1 MTEFS
6 GKVVVKWV
14 NNRAG
19 LVCLVLENG
28 DTCVVH
34 KTKMNFGAG
43 CKTRNLKRGSELVIS
58 VQESLDDKEW
68 AIL

>member
-1 MTEFS
+1 MMTEIS

-28 DTCVVH
+28 DSCVVH
-34 KTKMNFGAG
+34 KTKLNVGAG
-43 CKTRNLKRGSELVIS
+43 CSTRNLKRGSELVIS
-58 VQESLDDKEW
+58 SKEENEW

>member
-1 MTEFS
+1 MMTEIS

-34 KTKMNFGAG
+34 KTKLNDRVG
-43 CKTRNLKRGSELVIS
+43 CNTRNLKRGSELVIS
-58 VQESLDDKEW
+58 SKEEEW

>member
-1 MTEFS
+1 MMTEIS

-34 KTKMNFGAG
+34 KTKLNVGT
-43 CKTRNLKRGSELVIS
+43 CCNTRKLKRGSELVIS
-58 VQESLDDKEW
+58 SKDDEW

>member
-1 MTEFS
+1 MMTEIS

-14 NNRAG
+14 DNRAG

-34 KTKMNFGAG
+34 KTKLNAGAG
-43 CKTRNLKRGSELVIS
+43 CNTRNLKRGSELVIS
-58 VQESLDDKEW
+58 SKEENEW

>member
-1 MTEFS
+1 MVMTEIS

-14 NNRAG
+14 DNRAG

-34 KTKMNFGAG
+34 KTKLNDGVGCNTKELEERFGA
-43 CKTRNLKRGSELVIS
+43 VIS
-58 VQESLDDKEW
+58 SKEDNEW

>member
-1 MTEFS
+1 MTEIS
-6 GKVVVKWV
+6 GKVVVRWV

-34 KTKMNFGAG
+34 KTKLNDGVG
-43 CKTRNLKRGSELVIS
+43 CNTRNLKRGTQITVTNLE
-58 VQESLDDKEW
+58 ENEW
-68 AIL
+68 DIL

>member
-1 MTEFS
+1 MVMTEIS

-34 KTKMNFGAG
+34 KTKLSVGAG
-43 CKTRNLKRGSELVIS
+43 CNTRNLKRGSELVIS
-58 VQESLDDKEW
+58 SKDDEW
-68 AIL
+68 TIL

>member
-1 MTEFS
+1 MMTEIS

-14 NNRAG
+14 DNRAG

-34 KTKMNFGAG
+34 KTKLNVGTD
-43 CKTRNLKRGSELVIS
+43 CNTRKMKRGSELIIS
-58 VQESLDDKEW
+58 SKDDEW

>member
-1 MTEFS
+1 MVMTEIS

-14 NNRAG
+14 DNRAG

-34 KTKMNFGAG
+34 KTKLNVEAG
-43 CKTRNLKRGSELVIS
+43 CNTRNLKRGSELLVYS
-58 VQESLDDKEW
+58 KDEEW